1 MKISSILIIL
11 LALLIGILPL
21 FFNCQHD
28 GKMLTLE
35 NGKQIPM
42 KCYWTARSSAAMG
55 VILLVVGI
63 ALGRSHQRETQRVLN
78 VLGMVLGTII
88 ILFPTWIIGVCS
100 HPDASCDL
108 VMKPALVFMGSL
120 VVLIGLVGFLISFK
134 KEEQSA

>member
-1 MKISSILIIL
+1 MKISSTLIIL
-11 LALLIGILPL
+11 LALLICILPL

-35 NGKQIPM
+35 NGRQIPM
-42 KCYWTARSSAAMG
+42 KCYWTARSSSAMG

-63 ALGRSHQRETQRVLN
+63 ALWFSRQQETRRVLN
-78 VLGMVLGTII
+78 ILGMVLGAII

-108 VMKPALVFMGSL
+108 VMKPALIFMGSL
-120 VVLIGLVGFLISFK
+120 VFLINIIGLLTSLK
-134 KEEQSA
+134 KEEQSV

>member
-1 MKISSILIIL
+1 MKLSSILIII
-11 LALLIGILPL
+11 LALLIGVLPL

-42 KCYWTARSSAAMG
+42 KCYWTARSSSAMG

-63 ALGRSHQRETQRVLN
+63 ALWFSHQKETRRVLN
-78 VLGMVLGTII
+78 ILGMVLGAIVI
-88 ILFPTWIIGVCS
+88 MFPTWIIGVCS

-108 VMKPALVFMGSL
+108 VMKPALIFLGSL
-120 VVLIGLVGFLISFK
+120 VILISLAGLLASFR
-134 KEEQSA
+134 KEERGA

>member
-1 MKISSILIIL
+1 MKISSTLIIL
-11 LALLIGILPL
+11 LALLICILPL

-35 NGKQIPM
+35 NGRQIPM
-42 KCYWTARSSAAMG
+42 KCYWTARSSSAMG

-63 ALGRSHQRETQRVLN
+63 ALWFSRQQETRRVLN
-78 VLGMVLGTII
+78 ILGMVLGAII

-108 VMKPALVFMGSL
+108 VMKPALIFMGSL
-120 VVLIGLVGFLISFK
+120 VILINIIGLLTSLK
-134 KEEQSA
+134 KEEQSV